1 MLFGVEL
8 PNGMRRGGA
17 LLQVF
22 FSLSLPRQTK
32 SSSLVLKHISKI
44 GSFLLHS
51 IVS

>member
-8 PNGMRRGGA
+8 PNGMQRCGA
-17 LLQVF
+17 LLQDR
-22 FSLSLPRQTK
+22 FSLSLPWQSK
-32 SSSLVLKHISKI
+32 SSSLVLQHISKI